1 VQLERADKYADAAI
15 NAVETQ
21 LRDVSLDN
29 LRFQDLGTASFLY
42 DVWDT
47 KGWIAFKRGNLDLAE
62 QYIAAGWQ
70 ASGSGSIGEHL
81 CEVYEKRGNRD
92 QAIHCYVLSL
102 ADNIPSDLA
111 RARLAAL
118 GVTKGL
124 DPMIEAGRRE
134 LKQQRTI
141 SLNRSDKGN
150 AEFYLL
156 ISPEKVEQVKFIK
169 GDDALKDF
177 VHPLQ
182 STPVAMKFPPT
193 SAVHVPRRGVVTCGT
208 IPAASPAKAVKTK
221 KMSATVFTSDNT
233 QNVAG
238 PCTLELR
245 PAAAVRALD

>member
-1 VQLERADKYADAAI
+1 AI

-62 QYIAAGWQ
+62 QYLAAAWQ
-70 ASGSGSIGEHL
+70 DSGSGSIGEHL
-81 CEVYEKRGNRD
+81 CEIYEKRGNRD

-102 ADNIPSDLA
+102 ADNIPSDVA
-111 RARLAAL
+111 RPRLAAL

-124 DPMIEAGRRE
+124 DPMVEAGRRE

-141 SLNRSDKGN
+141 SLNRSDKGS

-156 ISPEKVEQVKFIK
+156 LSPGKVEQVKFIK
-169 GDDALKDF
+169 GDEALKDF
-177 VHPLQ
+177 AQQLQ
-182 STPVAMKFPPT
+182 STTVAMKFPPGS
-193 SAVHVPRRGVVTCGT
+193 SAHVPRRGVVTCGT
-208 IPAASPAKAVKTK
+208 
-221 KMSATVFTSDNT
+221 
-233 QNVAG
+233 G
-238 PCTLELR
+238 
-245 PAAAVRALD
+245 PAAAPSKGVKTAPKIGRASCR